1 MKHEQIIEVYKLLRG
16 DTSFHGES
24 HSDEA
29 SLNNLKEETL
39 FLTTVVYDLATLYVE
54 TKERYEYSG
63 MRLSAQA
70 KKCLETIR
78 DIIDDFLGHDEEKEL
93 V

>member
-16 DTSFHGES
+16 NTSFHGES
-24 HSDEA
+24 NADEA

-39 FLTTVVYDLATLYVE
+39 FLEAMVYDLANLYDE
-54 TKERYEYSG
+54 TKDRYEFSG

-70 KKCLETIR
+70 KKCLKSIR
-78 DIIDDFLGHDEEKEL
+78 DIIDDFLDESKEEK
-93 V
+93 